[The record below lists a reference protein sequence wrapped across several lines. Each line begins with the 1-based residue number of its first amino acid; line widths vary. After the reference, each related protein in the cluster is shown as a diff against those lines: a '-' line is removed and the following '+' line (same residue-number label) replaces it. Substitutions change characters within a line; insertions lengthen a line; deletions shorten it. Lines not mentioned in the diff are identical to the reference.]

1 MNIVGENFPEPI
13 VDQIRTRQEKK
24 GSLNRNPGGNPSLLV
39 WQNANTGWVKMV
51 SSVDVD
57 DERFKSSNSEM
68 AASMLVGSKLAKQ
81 YVLFG
86 GVYDQGLGKNGLRG
100 GIARDK
106 SILNNSAY
114 GLGGLDYGL
123 VPMPG
128 ITSFNIK
135 TETRGS
141 LKTATVG
148 IKAYNRH
155 QFDIINTLY
164 LSLGFSM
171 LIEWGNTMYY
181 DNGSENLITD
191 NPYSLADEFI
201 EGKYKWDKILPEIN
215 KYRLASCGNY
225 DAALGKV
232 VNFTWK
238 VNRDLSYDITVTVR
252 SIGDVIES
260 LKMNALSGFVPVI
273 PSVQELVSSAATSGQ
288 VTSGLDVA
296 QKAILIRQYYNYLR
310 SSIGLSDIQAK
321 GVLANIGRES
331 TFSYGIKQSGGGAG
345 IGLFQYTA
353 ETRKQ
358 PFINAV
364 PDWQTNWQGQLD
376 YAFTKDPAGIAF
388 KKRNFTSAE
397 EASLNFLQTFEI
409 PWSNKEEQAQVQPI
423 RQGTNLGYLKIV
435 NIALGSPQQQQPSY
449 NDLVASGQLYGITP
463 TTQPTPSVPL
473 GTDVALGTNTVT
485 EAQIIQSYA
494 YTHDIGAL
502 FNNIMIDLQASPPTS
517 GGVSSKKIG
526 DDTVAVKIAFKNN
539 GTLDDRYYIR
549 FGYFLQLLEKNI
561 IYTLKGTT
569 QKIIGFDYNINS
581 NIISLYNRQLSA
593 DPSICIFQRTYDT
606 TDPSIKTTLFPELN
620 KFILEGSG
628 TTYKSF
634 YGKLMNVYF
643 DMTYILN
650 HLQVSKDNNGIVTL
664 IDLLKSL
671 ANGFCSAT
679 GNYNSISPTVDENT
693 NNIVFIDN
701 TPLPDREAL
710 LLKTYSS
717 GSISNPNKEAD
728 FKMFGYFPEV
738 GANKALAGIVRDLS
752 LTTTISPNLASM
764 ITIGAQANG
773 YVTGQDSTAL
783 STINR
788 GLKDRV
794 KNEFIEPINPN
805 DGGYS
810 NPLTVPLLLQPQQQP
825 LNGIGLINLGTG
837 QSNPPANPSSPVP
850 TVENKY
856 KDTIA
861 TFNKFIQ
868 DMVTNTWNQK
878 DISAFSNSISSFAE
892 YDQAERTLN
901 YRKNINPNASSP
913 NIGFLPFDLTL
924 VIDGLSGMKVYQ
936 KYTADTEFLP
946 SNYPKSLE
954 FLIKGV
960 THEIRDNQWIT
971 TLESLAI
978 PKNPFGE
985 TDAFNVGEPST
996 GKPSSRAQGASTSV
1010 RGNNFSTGR
1019 GGATRV
1025 IEGKTY
1031 KNGQME
1037 GALRPINNQAKYK
1050 GAITSDTGQIRLY
1063 TKASL
1068 ALDQLIQAAEQA
1080 GIPIKINAGYRTY
1093 EDQVRVKAQYGD
1105 DAATPG
1111 TSNHGFGLAVD
1122 FAAGL
1127 RRIKPGDKLYDWLA
1141 AGNGAKYGFKNI
1153 RSESW
1158 HWEYQ
1163 NV

>member
-24 GSLNRNPGGNPSLLV
+24 GSLNRNPEGNPSLLV

-51 SSVDVD
+51 SSVDID
-57 DERFKSSNSEM
+57 DERFKSSNTEM
-68 AASMLVGSKLAKQ
+68 AASMLVGSQLAKQ

-141 LKTATVG
+141 LKTATIG

-181 DNGSENLITD
+181 DNKGKFQPE

-215 KYRLASCGNY
+215 KNRLASCGNY

-260 LKMNALSGFVPVI
+260 LKMNALSGFVPVV
-273 PSVQELVSSAATSGQ
+273 PSVQELVSSAVTSGQ
-288 VTSGLDVA
+288 VTSGLDIA
-296 QKAILIRQYYNYLR
+296 QNAILIVKYYNYLR

-331 TFSYGIKQSGGGAG
+331 GFSYGIKQSGGGAG

-376 YAFTKDPAGIAF
+376 YAFIKDPAGIAF

-423 RQGTNLGYLKIV
+423 RQGTNISYLKIV
-435 NIALGSPQQQQPSY
+435 DIALGSPQQQQPSY

-463 TTQPTPSVPL
+463 ATPLSPSVPL
-473 GTDVALGTNTVT
+473 GTDAALGTNTVN

-494 YTHDIGAL
+494 YTHDVGAL
-502 FNNIMIDLQASPPTS
+502 FNNIMIDLQASPPTG

-569 QKIIGFDYNINS
+569 QKIIGFDYDTNS

-606 TDPSIKTTLFPELN
+606 TDPNVKTTLFPELN

-710 LLKTYSS
+710 LLKTYPS
-717 GSISNPNKEAD
+717 GSILNPNKEAD

-752 LTTTISPNLASM
+752 LTTTITPNLASM

-805 DGGYS
+805 NGGYT

-825 LNGIGLINLGTG
+825 LNSIGLVNLGTG

-985 TDAFNVGEPST
+985 TDAFNVGEPNT

-1037 GALRPINNQAKYK
+1037 GVLRPINNQAKYK

>member
-24 GSLNRNPGGNPSLLV
+24 GSLNRNPEGNPSLLV

-68 AASMLVGSKLAKQ
+68 VASMLVGSKLAKQ

-181 DNGSENLITD
+181 DNGSKNLITD

-260 LKMNALSGFVPVI
+260 LKMNALSGFVPVV

-288 VTSGLDVA
+288 ITSGLDIA

-358 PFINAV
+358 PFIKAV
-364 PDWQTNWQGQLD
+364 TDWQTNWQGQLD
-376 YAFTKDPAGIAF
+376 YAFIKDPAGIAF

-397 EASLNFLQTFEI
+397 EASLDFLQTFEI

-435 NIALGSPQQQQPSY
+435 NIALGSPQQQQTSY
-449 NDLVASGQLYGITP
+449 
-463 TTQPTPSVPL
+463 QPTPSVPL

-569 QKIIGFDYNINS
+569 QKIIGFDYDINS

-606 TDPSIKTTLFPELN
+606 TDPNVKTTIFPELN
-620 KFILEGSG
+620 KFILEDSG

-701 TPLPDREAL
+701 TPLPDKEAL
-710 LLKTYSS
+710 LLKTYPS
-717 GSISNPNKEAD
+717 GSISNLNKEAD

-752 LTTTISPNLASM
+752 LTTTITPNLASM

-825 LNGIGLINLGTG
+825 LNGIGLVNLGTG

-960 THEIRDNQWIT
+960 IHEIKDNQWIT

-1010 RGNNFSTGR
+1010 RGNNFTTNSNYPNVKFQNIGHGSPSTD
-1019 GGATRV
+1019 
-1025 IEGKTY
+1025 
-1031 KNGQME
+1031 
-1037 GALRPINNQAKYK
+1037 PINKNLLEDISKAAQRA
-1050 GAITSDTGQIRLY
+1050 GVTVSITTAVSGH
-1063 TKASL
+1063 
-1068 ALDQLIQAAEQA
+1068 
-1080 GIPIKINAGYRTY
+1080 
-1093 EDQVRVKAQYGD
+1093 RVKSKSGNPSRHVEGY
-1105 DAATPG
+1105 
-1111 TSNHGFGLAVD
+1111 AVD
-1122 FAAGL
+1122 IA
-1127 RRIKPGDKLYDWLA
+1127 IINNKPVSLNNASDADKLVRELRNMGYILNVESSRA
-1141 AGNGAKYGFKNI
+1141 AQPKAILWKTADHYNHVHI
-1153 RSESW
+1153 S
-1158 HWEYQ
+1158 
-1163 NV
+1163 NVT